1 MALIDNY
8 FSKDDLKKI
17 AETCGR
23 AEELTAGEVRVS
35 IFSKRPRKLKKLTL
49 EELALDE
56 FYRLGMDKTRDKT
69 GILLLIIL
77 AERKFHILADTG
89 INTKVEQQTWDE
101 LAGKLSESFKNGNYL
116 DGVTESVLRMGAI
129 LAKHFP
135 IKTDD
140 TNELSN
146 EVSVR

>member
-1 MALIDNY
+1 MALIDKY

-17 AETCGR
+17 AEACGR

-35 IFSKRPRKLKKLTL
+35 IFSKRPRKLKKLAL

-56 FYRLGMDKTRDKT
+56 FYHLGMDKTRDKT

-89 INTKVEQQTWDE
+89 INAKVEQQTWDE
-101 LAGKLSESFKNGNYL
+101 LAGKLSGSFKNGNYL

-135 IKTDD
+135 IKADD

>member
-1 MALIDNY
+1 MALIDTY
-8 FSKDDLKKI
+8 FTKDDLKKI
-17 AETCGR
+17 AEACGQ
-23 AEELTAGEVRVS
+23 AEEQTAGEVRVS
-35 IFSKRPRKLKKLTL
+35 IFSKRLRKLKKLAL

-77 AERKFHILADTG
+77 AERKFRILADTG
-89 INTKVEQQTWDE
+89 INAKVEQQTWDE
-101 LAGKLSESFKNGNYL
+101 LAGKLSGSFKNGNYL

-135 IKTDD
+135 IKADD

>member
-8 FSKDDLKKI
+8 FTKNDLKKI
-17 AETCGR
+17 AKACGH
-23 AEELTAGEVRVS
+23 AEKLTAGEVRVS
-35 IFSKRPRKLKKLTL
+35 IFSKRPRKLKKLAL

-56 FYRLGMDKTRDKT
+56 FYHLGMDKTRDKT

-89 INTKVEQQTWDE
+89 INAKVEQQTWDE
-101 LAGKLSESFKNGNYL
+101 LAGKLSGSFKNGNYL

-135 IKTDD
+135 IKADD